1 MSTTTNTRTTF
12 VRFLRTRTRRVRVSP
27 QLWQQIPF
35 LHWPL
40 NLEESAHTHTH
51 GSKPSRENS
60 WILPLMV
67 MEPHSC
73 IFARTLHTDLGP
85 SKSYSRDLRLQPPPY
100 EDIVGSQSISRQ
112 HKTGGHQLELPATWS
127 TKMSLSTNTSQ
138 SSEAVRLIP
147 ALNPA
152 VLGF

>member
-100 EDIVGSQSISRQ
+100 ETPTPSEPSRVPGSKFGSKTPDGRFGEDMLACNIDRLCKGTSR
-112 HKTGGHQLELPATWS
+112 PCSWDV
-127 TKMSLSTNTSQ
+127 
-138 SSEAVRLIP
+138 VRP
-147 ALNPA
+147 C
-152 VLGF
+152 